1 MDKQGH
7 KTSKESLQVH
17 HREGSTLRVEV
28 VDIVVRQGA
37 VGAEAHIHPQV
48 AEVPDPEEVAE
59 DN

>member
-1 MDKQGH
+1 
-7 KTSKESLQVH
+7 
-17 HREGSTLRVEV
+17 VEV